1 MSSKYKHTLHNKN
14 LPIIIGVFATGGILM
29 TAAIVGISFRYLTK
43 RREDKRDKPTLNDS
57 SSSSSRDDENAV
69 VSTKRFHWEPSGID
83 DGTVASNDDH
93 QRTSSSRPSPKNSS
107 SAVAGNNNNSNC
119 VIADTAYSQQQ
130 LHFLSQMTFANGG
143 IRAPSCPCCF

>member
-1 MSSKYKHTLHNKN
+1 MSNYKHTLQHKN
-14 LPIIIGVFATGGILM
+14 LPILIGVFATGGILM
-29 TAAIVGISFRYLTK
+29 TAAFVGLSIRYLTK
-43 RREDKRDKPTLNDS
+43 RREDKSDKTALND
-57 SSSSSRDDENAV
+57 SSSSRDDENAV

-119 VIADTAYSQQQ
+119 VIAATAYSQQQ